1 MKLVVAIALALACGV
16 AVADSGSGAGSG
28 SGSAHKKVII
38 DVPADV
44 VAPVVSAS
52 ASPSLARLGTA
63 ITLFVT
69 AKRPAGTEVNLA
81 EPIELGGGFEVV
93 KKLSVEDKDLP
104 DGTLV
109 REWQISIIPW
119 ELGDLQ
125 IPELGVT
132 FVQNGKAGQVATNA
146 VPVRVVGVLGD
157 ADDPKLMRGLAPPKT
172 IVGPD
177 YRLIYAAAIGAA
189 VLAIGIAFWRFRKK
203 RLTHEEALV
212 AGSGMIARRL
222 DMTSE
227 RALEQLLAL
236 EQRGDL
242 DREDDRKAGYV
253 AMFEIIREYL
263 GNRFRVAT
271 LDLTT
276 SELVKKLG
284 SFEAGGLIQSW
295 LEGCDL
301 VRYGGLQATEREAKA
316 ALGDARQLVI
326 STTAVEEARAA

>member
-1 MKLVVAIALALACGV
+1 MKALAILVLLAST
-16 AVADSGSGAGSG
+16 AVAQTGSG
-28 SGSAHKKVII
+28 SGSGSNRPKKVII

-44 VAPVVSAS
+44 VPPQVSAS
-52 ASPSLARLGTA
+52 ASPSVARLGTA

-93 KKLSVEDKDLP
+93 KKLSVEDKELA
-104 DGTLV
+104 DGTKV
-109 REWQISIIPW
+109 REWQISVIPW

-132 FVQNGKAGQVATNA
+132 FVQNGKAGQVATNP
-146 VPVRVVGVLGD
+146 VPVRVLGVLGD

-172 IVGPD
+172 IIGPD
-177 YRLIYAAAIGAA
+177 YRLLYAAAIGAA
-189 VLAIGIAFWRFRKK
+189 VLAVGIAFWRFRKK
-203 RLTHEEALV
+203 RKTHEEALV
-212 AGSGMIARRL
+212 AGSGLIARRL

-227 RALEQLLAL
+227 RALEQLLAI

-242 DREDDRKAGYV
+242 DRDDDRKAGYV
-253 AMFEIIREYL
+253 SMFEVIREYL
-263 GNRFRVAT
+263 GNRYRVAT

-276 SELVKKLG
+276 SELVRKM
-284 SFEAGGLIQSW
+284 SDVDAAASIEAW

-301 VRYGGLQATEREAKA
+301 VRYGGLQATEREAKT
-316 ALGDARQLVI
+316 ALGEARQLVI
-326 STTAVEEARAA
+326 TTTEDRAA